1 MLVEVSWGAQ
11 TSRIS
16 TGERRREDCR
26 CRNNV
31 NKGLEA
37 GSTQVY
43 PMVVLGAKH
52 RKHGKAMNRDQSG
65 DRS

>member
-1 MLVEVSWGAQ
+1 MKQEVLGAFDEK
-11 TSRIS
+11 I
-16 TGERRREDCR
+16 
-26 CRNNV
+26 